1 MIFAAM
7 RDRLIRR
14 MGGASLF
21 DNVEEGEMAAAFGG
35 RAGVATAPIGGVA
48 PWSAR
53 IRTERPTNIL
63 TLTGAVL
70 AIFLVWAAL
79 FSVDKVT
86 RGPGRVL
93 PSVQN
98 QVVQHLEGGIVK
110 RILIEEGQRVRKG
123 QVLLQ
128 LSNEFTAADAQN
140 AQTDVVAKK
149 IALARMD
156 AEVAGARDFRA
167 PAELAK
173 LAPAIAASEEALF
186 HSRRAQMGQSSS
198 IMAEQGRGHRAEIAA
213 SAARLR
219 NLRAEETLMM
229 SQLAKLEKAYA
240 EEAISER
247 EVLDKRAALLSLRTK
262 MDDVQNSIPTT
273 YAELGESAARQR
285 EVWTRTMEE
294 TKEQAA
300 KLRLELAKANENLT
314 AFSDKQSRE
323 EVRAPMDG
331 VVNKL
336 YFQTIGGVIRAGEPV
351 AEIVPIDKTVM
362 VEARVSPR
370 DRGDVWPGLPATIK
384 ISAYD
389 SAIYGGLDGK
399 VVDVS
404 ADVIQDPK
412 GESYY
417 RVRLKA
423 DSTHFGEGKPV
434 IPGMTAEVNI
444 KSGRQTIL
452 SYILGPLIRIKD
464 GALRE

>member
-21 DNVEEGEMAAAFGG
+21 ENVEERELANAFGG
-35 RAGVATAPIGGVA
+35 RAGVAIAPIGGIA

-110 RILIEEGQRVRKG
+110 RILVEEGQRVKKG
-123 QVLLQ
+123 QILLQ

-156 AEVAGARDFRA
+156 AEVAGAGDFRA

-198 IMAEQGRGHRAEIAA
+198 IMAEQGRGHQIGRAH
-213 SAARLR
+213 
-219 NLRAEETLMM
+219 
-229 SQLAKLEKAYA
+229 
-240 EEAISER
+240 
-247 EVLDKRAALLSLRTK
+247 V
-262 MDDVQNSIPTT
+262 
-273 YAELGESAARQR
+273 
-285 EVWTRTMEE
+285 
-294 TKEQAA
+294 
-300 KLRLELAKANENLT
+300 
-314 AFSDKQSRE
+314 
-323 EVRAPMDG
+323 
-331 VVNKL
+331 
-336 YFQTIGGVIRAGEPV
+336 
-351 AEIVPIDKTVM
+351 
-362 VEARVSPR
+362 
-370 DRGDVWPGLPATIK
+370 
-384 ISAYD
+384 
-389 SAIYGGLDGK
+389 
-399 VVDVS
+399 
-404 ADVIQDPK
+404 
-412 GESYY
+412 
-417 RVRLKA
+417 
-423 DSTHFGEGKPV
+423 
-434 IPGMTAEVNI
+434 
-444 KSGRQTIL
+444 
-452 SYILGPLIRIKD
+452 
-464 GALRE
+464 